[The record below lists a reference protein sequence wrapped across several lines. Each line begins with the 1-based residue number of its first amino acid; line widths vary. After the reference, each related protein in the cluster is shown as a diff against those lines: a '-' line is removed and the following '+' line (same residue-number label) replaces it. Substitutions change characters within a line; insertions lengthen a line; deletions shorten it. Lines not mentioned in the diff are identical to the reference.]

1 MIMDHS
7 GLPRSDA
14 EGDEVNDVGPYG
26 TASQMGQAKY
36 RARDEVSNNN
46 NSGLLQSINALQRV
60 VA

>member
-26 TASQMGQAKY
+26 TASQIGQAKY
-36 RARDEVSNNN
+36 RARDEISNNN
-46 NSGLLQSINALQRV
+46 NS
-60 VA
+60 